1 LLSALFTIAH
11 PQAIEKRTY
20 TTAYT
25 EIAPVIDGQ
34 MDTCWDRV
42 ETGTGFIQIQPY
54 ENKAPSQKTWFKIL
68 YDNNNLY
75 VFIRAYDTERGKI
88 SRRLS
93 RRDNL
98 DGDIVEIA
106 IDSYSDKKTAFVF
119 TAMASGSKG
128 DELVTQDGQ
137 ISDPNWNPVWYLKTV
152 IDDRGWCAEMK
163 IPLSQLRFASKEEY
177 TWGLEVSRY
186 IFREQE
192 SSIWQ
197 FIPKGSPGSIN
208 LYGELQG
215 IKNIRPRRQLEILP
229 YVSGKTERYKKVPG
243 NTFLDGKSG
252 AVTSGLDGKF
262 ALTNDLTLDFT
273 INPDFGQ
280 VEADPSEV
288 NLTAYETF
296 LTEKR
301 PFFTEGRNIYD
312 FKPSN
317 SIVIN
322 DLGTDNLFYSRRIG
336 AKPHYQMQDTDD
348 GSVRNPE
355 VTRILGALKLTGK
368 MKNGLSLGILE
379 SVTANEKADLVNG
392 QEWRKESVE
401 PLTNY
406 FTGRIQKDYNEGKTV
421 FGGIVTAV
429 NRDIN
434 DSSLMFMH
442 SSAYTGGIDFQH
454 SWKERTWYVAGNAE
468 FSQVNGSREALLLT
482 QQSSARYFQRPD
494 AGYLSVDSS
503 LTSLAGYGGTIKL
516 GRSSRKRIQF
526 ETSATVR
533 SPGFEI
539 NDIGYMRYT
548 DLIHHGTW
556 LGYYLRDPFFIFNN
570 FFLNTNYWV
579 YWNYAGKLMSTHLNM
594 NFNTQLKS
602 HWNINGTISR
612 VNQHV
617 STGMLRGGPSFIMP
631 GSEEMNINFA
641 SDYTKKILV
650 FFGTYQDFNDAKLH
664 RNYAIWAGGNV
675 QPLNS
680 LKITLEPVYQ
690 IQSNQLQYVQT
701 LSMNGDPR
709 YLFARLDQKTIN
721 ITVRLNYTLTP
732 KLSLEYYGQP
742 FVAAGKYSEYK
753 IITNPAADKIGNRY
767 KQFSDNEMNFLP
779 EENTYR
785 FDENS
790 DGITDYS
797 LWNPDFNFR
806 QFRSNLVIRWEYSPG
821 STLFFVWSQGRS
833 SYSPDGT
840 FSYGNDIRDLF
851 EETPHNVFLLKFS
864 YWFAM

>member
-1 LLSALFTIAH
+1 
-11 PQAIEKRTY
+11 
-20 TTAYT
+20 
-25 EIAPVIDGQ
+25 
-34 MDTCWDRV
+34 MDTCWDKV
-42 ETGTGFIQIQPY
+42 ETATGFIQIQPY
-54 ENKAPSQKTWFKIL
+54 ENKAPSQRTWFKIL

-75 VFIRAYDTERGKI
+75 VFIRAYDTEREKI

-106 IDSYSDKKTAFVF
+106 IDSYFDKKTAFVF

-137 ISDPNWNPVWYLKTV
+137 ISDPNWNPVWDLKTV

-163 IPLSQLRFASKEEY
+163 IPLSQLRFADKEVY
-177 TWGLEVSRY
+177 TWGLQVARY

-215 IKNIRPRRQLEILP
+215 IKNIRPKRQLELLP
-229 YVSGKTERYKKVPG
+229 YVSAKTERFQKVAG
-243 NTFLDGKSG
+243 NPFLDGKSG
-252 AVTSGLDGKF
+252 SVTAGLDGKF

-312 FKPSN
+312 FRPSN

-336 AKPHYQMQDTDD
+336 AKPHYNLQDTD
-348 GSVRNPE
+348 SAYFKNPE

-368 MKNGLSLGILE
+368 MKNGLSVGILE
-379 SVTANEKADLVNG
+379 SVTAIEKADADNG
-392 QEWRKESVE
+392 GQRRKESVE
-401 PLTNY
+401 PLTSY
-406 FTGRIQKDYNEGKTV
+406 FTGRVQKDYNEGKTV

-429 NRDIN
+429 NREIN
-434 DSSLMFMH
+434 DSTLMFMH

-516 GRSSRKRIQF
+516 GRSSRKHIQF

-570 FFLNTNYWV
+570 FYLNTNYWM

-602 HWNINGTISR
+602 HWNINGNISR

-641 SDYTKKILV
+641 SDYTKKVLV
-650 FFGTYQDFNDAKLH
+650 FFGTYQDFNDANLH
-664 RNYAIWAGGNV
+664 RNYAFWAGGNV

-680 LKITLEPVYQ
+680 LKINLEPVYQ
-690 IQSNQLQYVQT
+690 IQSNKLQYVKT
-701 LSMNGDPR
+701 FDMGGIPR

-721 ITVRLNYTLTP
+721 ITVRVNYTLTP

-742 FVAAGKYSEYK
+742 FIAAGKYSEYK

-767 KQFSDNEMNFLP
+767 EPFSANEITFMP
-779 EENTYR
+779 EENTYH

-790 DGITDYS
+790 DGVVDYS

-821 STLFFVWSQGRS
+821 STLFLVWSQGRT

-851 EETPHNVFLLKFS
+851 EETPHNVFLVKFS
-864 YWFAM
+864 YWFAI